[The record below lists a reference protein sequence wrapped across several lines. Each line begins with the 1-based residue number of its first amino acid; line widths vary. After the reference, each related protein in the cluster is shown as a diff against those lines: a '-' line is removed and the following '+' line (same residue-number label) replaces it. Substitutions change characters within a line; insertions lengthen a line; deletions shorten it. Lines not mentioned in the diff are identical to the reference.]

1 MTTIT
6 KKRVEELIK
15 ALEDTHISGVWLN
28 GLDEEYDDLLA
39 LLDEKEQELADTRIK
54 VVFPLAAD
62 FVKKSSLKEIVD
74 YLKSAVADID
84 VAWHKML
91 LKMIHDKEKE
101 EK

>member
-84 VAWHKML
+84 VAEE
-91 LKMIHDKEKE
+91 LKALGLNIEE